1 MAGRMTSALIAIVD
15 DDESIRRTTA
25 FLVESFGFRAAAF
38 ESAEQFLTSGELHE
52 ISCLIADIHMPG
64 TNGFQ
69 LQSKLAAA
77 GRAIPIIFI
86 TAHDK
91 KESRQQ
97 AMQVG
102 AVAFLGKP
110 FNDEEL
116 LGSIRLAL
124 REKFEAP
131 KDLIAVVDD
140 DESIRR
146 STTFLIESFGF
157 RAAAFASAESF
168 LESGRLQDTSCL
180 ILDVRLPGM
189 NGFELQR
196 ELAVAGY
203 GIPIV
208 FITSYGNTESRG
220 RAMQAGAVAFLSKPF
235 RDEQLLQTLRS
246 ALRIDGGSKK
256 SSELINNRAGL
267 RLPLAPPKRSASINH
282 FSLHVLAM
290 RGRELASEV
299 CTKNFWSNVSVR
311 RAMPGRKRRIRAK
324 FGFGMD
330 KAHR

>member
-1 MAGRMTSALIAIVD
+1 MSSALVAIVD

-25 FLVESFGFRAAAF
+25 FLVESFGFRAAVFA
-38 ESAEQFLTSGELHE
+38 SAEQFLTSGELHE
-52 ISCLIADIHMPG
+52 TSCLIADVHMPG
-64 TNGFQ
+64 LNGFQ
-69 LQSKLAAA
+69 LQSNLAAA
-77 GRAIPIIFI
+77 GRTVPIIFI

-116 LGSIRLAL
+116 LRSIRLAL
-124 REKFEAP
+124 RKKVEAA
-131 KDLIAVVDD
+131 KDLIVVVDD

-168 LESGRLQDTSCL
+168 LESGRRQDTSCL

-196 ELAVAGY
+196 EIADAGY

-220 RAMQAGAVAFLSKPF
+220 RAMQAGAVAFLCKPF
-235 RDEQLLQTLRS
+235 RGEELLQTIRS
-246 ALRIDGGSKK
+246 ALRIDGD
-256 SSELINNRAGL
+256 R
-267 RLPLAPPKRSASINH
+267 
-282 FSLHVLAM
+282 
-290 RGRELASEV
+290 
-299 CTKNFWSNVSVR
+299 TKP
-311 RAMPGRKRRIRAK
+311 AEG
-324 FGFGMD
+324 
-330 KAHR
+330 